1 MGGEFFDTLF
11 TAVPSE
17 VLAARM
23 SESPGP
29 FFHGW
34 TRGLAAGAVL
44 LVGVGSVFLVM
55 DTPLLSSPTAGVLL
69 FLAVLGAFA
78 LAYRSELHG
87 DARFLTLWVGAALA
101 LALASVLT
109 GFFNGLTDEPYATPA
124 FTRLLPD
131 LYGKSL
137 TLVYYQ
143 YGSGPLRL
151 DSAYIYLP
159 LMTFVQ
165 VPGLDYRWVTVGAW
179 ALMVYLLRRSG
190 PAVLLVGS
198 PWVALVAA
206 NGFND
211 LVPLTFLT
219 LTFVTLRGWPGRVAE
234 VVSLGLKQFANAI
247 LLVYYLVHRRWREAL
262 LVVGVTVAFL
272 LPFAVLDLPGVV
284 CHAVLL
290 DPQPTCGGGYGA
302 SFAAGTGSHLN
313 YYVWVLWILAVFG
326 PPYVTRLKGPEY
338 AAERGELARL
348 RGSPQGDG
356 RTGAGPTWSLVL
368 LPFFRLRTKLRSR
381 KPRAG
386 TG

>member
-1 MGGEFFDTLF
+1 
-11 TAVPSE
+11 
-17 VLAARM
+17 M

-29 FFHGW
+29 SFHRW
-34 TRGLAAGAVL
+34 TAALAAGAAV
-44 LVGVGSVFLVM
+44 LVGVGSVFVVM
-55 DTPLLSSPTAGVLL
+55 DTPLLSSPAAGVML
-69 FLAVLGAFA
+69 FLAVLVAFA
-78 LAYRSELHG
+78 LAYRGDLHG
-87 DARFLTLWVGAALA
+87 DSRFLAFWVGAALA

-124 FTRLLPD
+124 FIRLLPD
-131 LYGKSL
+131 LYGSPL
-137 TLVYYQ
+137 QLVYYQ
-143 YGSGPLRL
+143 YGSGPLSL
-151 DSAYIYLP
+151 DAAYIYLP

-165 VPGLDYRWVTVGAW
+165 VPGLDYRWVTLGAW

-247 LLVYYLVHRRWREAL
+247 LLVYYLGHRRWREAL
-262 LVVGVTVAFL
+262 LVVGVTIAFL
-272 LPFAVLDLPGVV
+272 LPFAVLDLPAVV

-302 SFAAGTGSHLN
+302 AFAAGTGSHLN
-313 YYVWVLWILAVFG
+313 YYVWVLWLLAVFG
-326 PPYVTRLKGPEY
+326 PAYVTRLKGPAY
-338 AAERGELARL
+338 AAEREELSRV
-348 RGSPQGDG
+348 RGIPSGDEAS
-356 RTGAGPTWSLVL
+356 RAKPSWSLVL
-368 LPFFRLRTKLRSR
+368 LPLFRLRAWLR
-381 KPRAG
+381 PRRPPAG
-386 TG
+386 AS